1 MSERIK
7 IGDLYISDS
16 LDSMFSNLK
25 PVPRIEIN
33 EESILFIDYN
43 EIKRYTTL
51 GDALIENQTYSGFIN
66 FNSNL
71 S

>member
-51 GDALIENQTYSGFIN
+51 KDALIENQTYSGFIN

>member
-1 MSERIK
+1 
-7 IGDLYISDS
+7 
-16 LDSMFSNLK
+16 MFSNLK

-33 EESILFIDYN
+33 EESILFIDYD

-51 GDALIENQTYSGFIN
+51 KDALIENQTYSGFIN